1 MKHSAKK
8 SGYLAGKR
16 IDPKPLSGKETV
28 WQAIDQAF
36 TSYNGARLR
45 EGCHLLAGKM
55 LAKDSTVG
63 MSLTGALTPAGYGK
77 SCLVP
82 LIEAGFIDWMISTGA
97 NLYHDT
103 HQRRAGGAHPPR
115 RDRAQDRHGRR
126 HR

>member
-1 MKHSAKK
+1 MIQRVSTR
-8 SGYLAGKR
+8 G
-16 IDPKPLSGKETV
+16 
-28 WQAIDQAF
+28 
-36 TSYNGARLR
+36 RLR
-45 EGCHLLAGKM
+45 EGCQLLSGKM

-103 HQRRAGGAHPPR
+103 HHAIGLKLHAGSPHADEDQVGVILGIADRSAVREQLPR
-115 RDRAQDRHGRR
+115 PKPMLAELLDEVI
-126 HR
+126 